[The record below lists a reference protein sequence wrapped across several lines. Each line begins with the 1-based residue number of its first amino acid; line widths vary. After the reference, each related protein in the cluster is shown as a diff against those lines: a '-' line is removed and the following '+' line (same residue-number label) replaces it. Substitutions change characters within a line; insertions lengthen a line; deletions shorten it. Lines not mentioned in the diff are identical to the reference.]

1 MGADLFALLVQS
13 GNSLGAHS
21 AAMSV
26 AGNNVANANTP
37 GYARQ
42 IANLAANPGTSAL
55 GAGNIGTGVSLA
67 SITQARDQFVERQM
81 PNALAAQSRSQTES
95 DALSAL
101 TALNPDLDGGLP
113 TEMGA
118 FYSSLQTWSQNPGD
132 PALRQ
137 SVLGSAQA
145 LVTSFNQTAGAISSA
160 RTGLDAS
167 ISGKIN
173 EANAAAKSLADLNTQ
188 IQIAKSSGG
197 QPNDLMDQRQTA
209 IDTLATLTGATPY
222 TDAAGNV
229 SMALPG
235 GTALVVNGSAGS
247 FSAVPDP
254 SNSGL
259 LKLQLNR
266 ADGSPPADWD
276 GTSLGG
282 TLGGLF
288 GARDGALKT
297 AADSVDALAFNM
309 GTTLNTIQQ
318 AGFDAN
324 GNAGVAMFNLPT
336 STAGAA
342 AQISLNPALTANGLA
357 AASTTPA
364 GTGDNT
370 NVLAMISTQSAP
382 LSTGASPVATIQ
394 TIVTAFGTSSSQ
406 AQALAAHDSAMAT
419 NLQNLRDATSG
430 VSIDEEMVNLTKAQR
445 AYEAVAK
452 VITTANQMLD
462 TLMSIAGS

>member
-1 MGADLFALLVQS
+1 MGADLFSLLVQS

-42 IANLAANPGTSAL
+42 IANLAANPGVGAL
-55 GAGNIGTGVSLA
+55 GAGGIGTGVSLVN
-67 SITQARDQFVERQM
+67 ITQARDQFVERQM

-101 TALNPDLDGGLP
+101 TALNPDLEGGLP
-113 TEMGA
+113 TEIGA

-137 SVLGSAQA
+137 NVLGNTQA
-145 LVTSFNQTAGAISSA
+145 LVTSFNQTASAISSA

-167 ISGKIN
+167 ITGKVSEI
-173 EANAAAKSLADLNTQ
+173 NAAAKSLADINKQ
-188 IQIAKSSGG
+188 IEIAKAAGG
-197 QPNDLMDQRQTA
+197 QPNDLLDQRQTA

-222 TDAAGNV
+222 TDAAGEV

-254 SNSGL
+254 ANNGL
-259 LKLQLNR
+259 LMLRLNR
-266 ADGSPPADWD
+266 ADGSPPTSWD
-276 GTSLGG
+276 GTTLGG
-282 TLGGLF
+282 TMGGLF
-288 GARDGALKT
+288 AARDGALKT
-297 AADSVDALAFNM
+297 AADSVDDLAFNM
-309 GTTLNTIQQ
+309 ATTLNTLQQ
-318 AGFDAN
+318 N
-324 GNAGVAMFNLPT
+324 GYDVNSNPGAALFILPA
-336 STAGAA
+336 TATGAA
-342 AQISLNPALTANGLA
+342 AQIRVNPALTALGLA
-357 AASTTPA
+357 SASTSPA
-364 GTGDNT
+364 ATGDNT
-370 NVLAMISTQSAP
+370 NVLAMIGTQSAP
-382 LSTGASPVATIQ
+382 LLSGANPAATMQ

-406 AQALAAHDSAMAT
+406 ADALAAHDTAMAT
-419 NLQNLRDATSG
+419 NLQNLRDATAG
-430 VSIDEEMVNLTKAQR
+430 VSIDEEMINLTKAQR

-452 VITTANQMLD
+452 VISTANQMLD
-462 TLMSIAGS
+462 TLMSIAG

>member
-1 MGADLFALLVQS
+1 MAADLFSLLVQS

-37 GYARQ
+37 GYSRQ
-42 IANLAANPGTSAL
+42 IANLAANPGVSSL
-55 GAGNIGTGVSLA
+55 GAGGVGTGVSLVN
-67 SITQARDQFVERQM
+67 ITQARDQFVERQM

-101 TALNPDLDGGLP
+101 TALNPDLEGGLP
-113 TEMGA
+113 DAMGV

-137 SVLGSAQA
+137 NVMGSAQA
-145 LVTSFNQTAGAISSA
+145 LVTSFNQTGSAIASA

-167 ISGKIN
+167 IMGKIN
-173 EANAAAKSLADLNTQ
+173 EINAAAKSLADINNQ
-188 IQIAKSSGG
+188 IEIAKSAGG
-197 QPNDLMDQRQTA
+197 QPNDLLDQRQTA

-222 TDAAGNV
+222 TNSAGDV

-254 SNSGL
+254 ANNGL

-282 TLGGLF
+282 TMGGLF
-288 GARDGALKT
+288 AARDGALKT
-297 AADSVDALAFNM
+297 AADSVDGLAYNM
-309 GTTLNTIQQ
+309 ATALNTIQQ
-318 AGFDAN
+318 NGFDVN
-324 GNAGVAMFNLPT
+324 GNPGVALFTLPAT
-336 STAGAA
+336 TVGAA
-342 AQISLNPALTANGLA
+342 SQIRVNPLLGALGLA
-357 AASTTPA
+357 AAGTTPA
-364 GTGDNT
+364 ATGDNT
-370 NVLAMISTQSAP
+370 NVLAMIGTQSAP
-382 LSTGASPVATIQ
+382 LLSGANPAATMQ

-406 AQALAAHDSAMAT
+406 ADALAAHDGAMAT
-419 NLQNLRDATSG
+419 NLQNLRDATAG

-452 VITTANQMLD
+452 VISTANQMLD
-462 TLMSIAGS
+462 TLMSIAG

>member
-1 MGADLFALLVQS
+1 MAADLFSLLVQS

-42 IANLAANPGTSAL
+42 IANLAANPGVSSL
-55 GAGNIGTGVSLA
+55 GAGGVGTGVSLVN
-67 SITQARDQFVERQM
+67 ITQARDQFVERQM

-113 TEMGA
+113 TEIGA

-145 LVTSFNQTAGAISSA
+145 LVTSFNQTSSAISSA

-167 ISGKIN
+167 ITGKIN
-173 EANAAAKSLADLNTQ
+173 EINAAAKSLADINKQ
-188 IQIAKSSGG
+188 IQIAKSAGG
-197 QPNDLMDQRQTA
+197 QPNDLLDQRQTA
-209 IDTLATLTGATPY
+209 VDTLATLTGATPY
-222 TDAAGNV
+222 TDQAGNV

-254 SNSGL
+254 ANGGL

-266 ADGSPPADWD
+266 ADGSPPTDWD
-276 GTSLGG
+276 GTTLGG

-288 GARDGALKT
+288 AARDGALKT

-309 GTTLNTIQQ
+309 ANALNTVQQ
-318 AGFDAN
+318 SGYDVN
-324 GNAGVAMFNLPT
+324 SNPGVAMFTLPAT
-336 STAGAA
+336 TTGAA
-342 AQISLNPALTANGLA
+342 AQIRLNPVLDAGEL
-357 AASTTPA
+357 AASTTNPA
-364 GTGDNT
+364 ATGDNT
-370 NVLAMISTQSAP
+370 NVLAMIKTQSAALP
-382 LSTGASPVATIQ
+382 TGASPVATIQ

-406 AQALAAHDSAMAT
+406 AEALAAHDTSMAS

-452 VITTANQMLD
+452 VISTANQMLD
-462 TLMSIAGS
+462 TLMSIAG

>member
-42 IANLAANPGTSAL
+42 IANLAANPGVSAL
-55 GAGNIGTGVSLA
+55 GGGSVGTGVSLVD
-67 SITQARDQFVERQM
+67 ITQARDQFVERQM
-81 PNALAAQSRSQTES
+81 PNALASQSRSQTES
-95 DALSAL
+95 DALTAL
-101 TALNPDLDGGLP
+101 TALNPDLQGGLP
-113 TEMGA
+113 TEIGA

-137 SVLGSAQA
+137 NVLGNSQA

-160 RTGLDAS
+160 RTGLDSA
-167 ISGKIN
+167 ILGKIN
-173 EANAAAKSLADLNTQ
+173 EVNDAARSLADLNNQ
-188 IQIAKSSGG
+188 VQIAKSAGG

-222 TDAAGNV
+222 TDSAGNV

-235 GTALVVNGSAGS
+235 GTALVVNGSAGT

-254 SNSGL
+254 SNNGL

-266 ADGSPPADWD
+266 ADGSPPTDWD
-276 GTSLGG
+276 GTTLGG
-282 TLGGLF
+282 TMGGLF

-297 AADSVDALAFNM
+297 AADSVDNLAFNM
-309 GTTLNTIQQ
+309 ATTLNTIQQ
-318 AGFDAN
+318 SGYDVN
-324 GNAGVAMFNLPT
+324 GQPGVAMFNLPT
-336 STAGAA
+336 TGADAA
-342 AQISLNPALTANGLA
+342 AQIRLNPALNAVGLA
-357 AASTTPA
+357 ASTTTPA

-370 NVLAMISTQSAP
+370 NVLAMINTQSAP
-382 LSTGASPVATIQ
+382 LLSGANPVATMQ
-394 TIVTAFGTSSSQ
+394 TIVTAFGSSSSQ
-406 AQALAAHDSAMAT
+406 AQALAAHDTAMAS

-462 TLMSIAGS
+462 TLMSIAGT

>member
-21 AAMSV
+21 AAMAV
-26 AGNNVANANTP
+26 AGNNVSNANTP

-42 IANLAANPGTSAL
+42 IANLSANPAVSAM
-55 GAGNIGTGVSLA
+55 GAGGVGTGVTLA

-101 TALNPDLDGGLP
+101 TALNPSLDGGLP
-113 TEMGA
+113 TTIGA

-132 PALRQ
+132 PSLRQ
-137 SVLGSAQA
+137 NVLGNAQA
-145 LVTSFNQTAGAISSA
+145 LATSFNQTAGAISSA
-160 RTGLDAS
+160 RTGLDSS
-167 ISGKIN
+167 ITGNVNQI
-173 EANAAAKSLADLNTQ
+173 NAAAQSLADLNKQ
-188 IQIAKSSGG
+188 VQIAKSAGG
-197 QPNDLMDQRQTA
+197 QPNDLLDQRQTA

-235 GTALVVNGSAGS
+235 GTALVVNGNAGT

-254 SNSGL
+254 SNNGL

-266 ADGSPPADWD
+266 GDGSPPVDWD
-276 GTSLGG
+276 GTTLGG
-282 TLGGLF
+282 TMGGLF

-297 AADSVDALAFNM
+297 ANDSIDNLAFNM
-309 GTTLNTIQQ
+309 ATTLNTIQQ
-318 AGFDAN
+318 GGFDAN
-324 GNAGVAMFNLPT
+324 SNPGVAMFSIPA
-336 STAGAA
+336 TATGAA
-342 AQISLNPALTANGLA
+342 AHITVNPALTGLGLA
-357 AASTTPA
+357 SATTNPAA
-364 GTGDNT
+364 TGDNT
-370 NVLAMISTQSAP
+370 NVLAMINTQSAP
-382 LSTGASPVATIQ
+382 LPSGANPVATMQ
-394 TIVTAFGTSSSQ
+394 TIVTAFGTSSAQ
-406 AQALAAHDSAMAT
+406 AQALAAHDSSMAS

-452 VITTANQMLD
+452 VISTANQMLD
-462 TLMSIAGS
+462 TLMSIAGT